1 MLNLKKNT
9 IKNVC
14 LVGLMGS
21 GKTVIGKK
29 LSQILQLNFI
39 DTDYEIEKNIGKSIK
54 EIFEEHG
61 ETFFRNI
68 EEEIC
73 LKFLKNRNSIIS
85 LGGGSILNRKIR
97 NSIKSNSYSIFIN
110 VNLKIILKRLSN
122 SKKRPLL
129 NNENKEKVL
138 QNLYNERIEYY
149 NQADLVIKND
159 LDKED
164 VINKIAAKLKKY
176 DQKNKN

>member
-1 MLNLKKNT
+1 MLNFIKNT
-9 IKNVC
+9 KKNVC

-21 GKTVIGKK
+21 GKTVIGRE
-29 LSQILQLNFI
+29 LSRILKLNFI

-54 EIFEEHG
+54 IIFEQYG
-61 ETFFRNI
+61 ELFFRNI

-73 LKFLKNRNSIIS
+73 LKVLEKRNSILS

-110 VNLKIILKRLSN
+110 VDLNIILKRLGN

-129 NNENKEKVL
+129 NNENREEVL
-138 QNLYNERIEYY
+138 KNLYNERIKYY
-149 NQADLVIKND
+149 NQADLIIKNN
-159 LDKED
+159 LDKRE
-164 VINKIAAKLKKY
+164 VINKITAELKKY
-176 DQKNKN
+176 D

>member
-1 MLNLKKNT
+1 MLIFKKNT
-9 IKNVC
+9 KKNVC
-14 LVGLMGS
+14 LIGLMGS
-21 GKTVIGKK
+21 GKTVIGKE
-29 LSQILQLNFI
+29 LSRILKLNFI

-54 EIFEEHG
+54 IIFEEHG

-73 LKFLKNRNSIIS
+73 LKVLEKRNSILS

-110 VNLKIILKRLSN
+110 VDLNIILKRLGN

-129 NNENKEKVL
+129 NNENREEVL
-138 QNLYNERIEYY
+138 KNLYIERIKYY
-149 NQADLVIKND
+149 NQADLTIKND
-159 LDKED
+159 LDKRA
-164 VINKIAAKLKKY
+164 VINKIAAELKKY
-176 DQKNKN
+176 D

>member
-1 MLNLKKNT
+1 MLNFKKNT
-9 IKNVC
+9 KKNVC

-21 GKTVIGKK
+21 GKTVIGRE
-29 LSQILQLNFI
+29 LSRILKLNFI

-54 EIFEEHG
+54 IIFEEHG

-73 LKFLKNRNSIIS
+73 LKVLEKRNSILS

-110 VNLKIILKRLSN
+110 VDLNIILKRLGN

-129 NNENKEKVL
+129 NNENKEEVL
-138 QNLYNERIEYY
+138 KNLYSERIKYY
-149 NQADLVIKND
+149 NQADLIIKND
-159 LDKED
+159 LDKRE
-164 VINKIAAKLKKY
+164 VINRITTELKKY
-176 DQKNKN
+176 D

>member
-1 MLNLKKNT
+1 MLIYKKNT
-9 IKNVC
+9 KKNVC
-14 LVGLMGS
+14 LIGIMGS
-21 GKTVIGKK
+21 GKTVIGKE
-29 LSQILQLNFI
+29 LSRILKLNFI

-54 EIFEEHG
+54 IIFEEHG

-73 LKFLKNRNSIIS
+73 LKVLEKRNSILS

-110 VNLKIILKRLSN
+110 VDLDIILKRLGN

-129 NNENKEKVL
+129 NNENREEVL
-138 QNLYNERIEYY
+138 KNLYSERIKYY
-149 NQADLVIKND
+149 NQADLIIKND
-159 LDKED
+159 LDKRN
-164 VINKIAAKLKKY
+164 VINKITAELKKY
-176 DQKNKN
+176 D

>member
-9 IKNVC
+9 RKNVC

-29 LSQILQLNFI
+29 LSQVLQLNFI

-68 EEEIC
+68 EEETC
-73 LKFLKNRNSIIS
+73 LKFLKKRNSIIS

-97 NSIKSNSYSIFIN
+97 NSIKSNSFSIFIN
-110 VNLKIILKRLSN
+110 VNLNIILKRLSN

-129 NNENKEKVL
+129 NNKNKEKIL

-164 VINKIAAKLKKY
+164 VINKIAAELKKI
-176 DQKNKN
+176 

>member
-1 MLNLKKNT
+1 MLNFKKNT
-9 IKNVC
+9 KKNVC
-14 LVGLMGS
+14 LIGLMGS
-21 GKTVIGKK
+21 GKTVIGRE
-29 LSQILQLNFI
+29 LSRILKLNFI

-54 EIFEEHG
+54 IIFEEHG

-73 LKFLKNRNSIIS
+73 LKVLEKRNSILS

-110 VNLKIILKRLSN
+110 VDLNIILKRLGN

-129 NNENKEKVL
+129 NNENREEVL
-138 QNLYNERIEYY
+138 KNLYIERIKYY
-149 NQADLVIKND
+149 NQADLTIKND
-159 LDKED
+159 LDKRA
-164 VINKIAAKLKKY
+164 VINKIAAELKKY
-176 DQKNKN
+176 D